1 MIRKMV
7 LAVDGEVGIGAEV
20 GVGVGVEVAVGVGV
34 GMGAPVNGVV
44 LQEARRMPHM
54 IARTIHRW

>member
-7 LAVDGEVGIGAEV
+7 LAVDGEVGI
-20 GVGVGVEVAVGVGV
+20 GVEVAVGVGV